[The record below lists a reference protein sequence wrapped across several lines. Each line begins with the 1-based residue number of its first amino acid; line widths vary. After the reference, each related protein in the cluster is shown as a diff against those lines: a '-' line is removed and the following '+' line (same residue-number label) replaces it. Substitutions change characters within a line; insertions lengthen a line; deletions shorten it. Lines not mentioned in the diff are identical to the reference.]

1 MPTYVRIVGL
11 ESAGRSLA
19 TAGSS
24 PRDASGWRLPRY
36 GSTLTSALP
45 RPRGLADFGVYDR
58 VGFLGYIVAWIVMP
72 EEPYMLAAPAPSGQQ
87 VTNQ

>member
-1 MPTYVRIVGL
+1 
-11 ESAGRSLA
+11 
-19 TAGSS
+19 
-24 PRDASGWRLPRY
+24 
-36 GSTLTSALP
+36 LTSALP